1 MFIYDWAS
9 TVFDSIR
16 SLWDHKATQ
25 NALNGAMI
33 GSFLLAVSAVGA
45 RRIGLI
51 PEAYIHLVPAN
62 VFNSVDVVLTFM
74 LIMGVV
80 RLILIMPCSFS
91 KAMGEQF
98 QLMSLLLLRSAFKAL
113 SDFPEPI
120 TVEAA
125 QIGSLSLIM
134 ADGVGSLLV
143 FVLLGLFRR
152 YRQPSGELQ
161 DGAALYA
168 FVSVKKLV
176 ALVLLVLF
184 LIMAGRSLWGLAS
197 VGSAG
202 RLFESFYTL
211 LILGNILLMLVSQRH
226 MPSYTSTFR
235 NTGFSLATLF
245 LLLALASPPFYK
257 PALGV
262 AAALFALLVTL
273 AHRAFRG
280 NSKTC

>member
-1 MFIYDWAS
+1 MFIYDWAN
-9 TVFDSIR
+9 TLFDGIR
-16 SLWDHKATQ
+16 RLWDHKATQ
-25 NALNGAMI
+25 GALNSAMI
-33 GSFLLAVSAVGA
+33 VAFLLAVAAAGS
-45 RRIGLI
+45 RRLGFI
-51 PEAYIHLVPAN
+51 PQAYIHLAPES

-74 LIMGVV
+74 LVMGVF

-113 SDFPEPI
+113 SDFPDPI
-120 TVEAA
+120 QVEAA
-125 QIGSLSLIM
+125 QIGSLGLIM

-152 YRQPSGELQ
+152 YREPSGELQ
-161 DGAALYA
+161 DGASLYS
-168 FVSVKKLV
+168 FVSVKKLL
-176 ALVLLVLF
+176 ALVLLALF
-184 LIMAGRSLWGLAS
+184 LAMAGRSLWSLAS
-197 VGSAG
+197 SGSAG

-226 MPSYTSTFR
+226 TPSYRSTFR

-245 LLLALASPPFYK
+245 LLLALASPPLYK

-280 NSKTC
+280 SPGAG

>member
-1 MFIYDWAS
+1 MFIYDWAN
-9 TVFDSIR
+9 TLFDGIR
-16 SLWDHKATQ
+16 RLWDHKATQ
-25 NALNGAMI
+25 GALNSAMI
-33 GSFLLAVSAVGA
+33 VAFLLAVAAAGG
-45 RRIGLI
+45 RRLGLI
-51 PEAYIHLVPAN
+51 PQSYIHLAPDS

-74 LIMGVV
+74 LVMGVF

-113 SDFPEPI
+113 SDFPDPI
-120 TVEAA
+120 QVEAA
-125 QIGSLSLIM
+125 QIGSLGLIM

-152 YRQPSGELQ
+152 YREPSGELQ
-161 DGAALYA
+161 DGASLYS
-168 FVSVKKLV
+168 FVSVKKIV

-184 LIMAGRSLWGLAS
+184 LIMACRSLWGLATI
-197 VGSAG
+197 GSAG

-226 MPSYTSTFR
+226 MPSYRSTFR

-245 LLLALASPPFYK
+245 LLLALASPPLYK

-280 NSKTC
+280 SPGAG

>member
-1 MFIYDWAS
+1 MFIYDWAN
-9 TVFDSIR
+9 TLFDGIR
-16 SLWDHKATQ
+16 RLWDHKATQ
-25 NALNGAMI
+25 GALNSAMI
-33 GSFLLAVSAVGA
+33 VAFLLAVAAAGS
-45 RRIGLI
+45 RRLDLI
-51 PEAYIHLVPAN
+51 SQAYIHLAPES

-74 LIMGVV
+74 LVMGVF

-113 SDFPEPI
+113 SDFPDPI
-120 TVEAA
+120 QVEAA
-125 QIGSLSLIM
+125 QIGSLGLIM

-152 YRQPSGELQ
+152 YREPSGELQ
-161 DGAALYA
+161 DGASLYS
-168 FVSVKKLV
+168 FVSVKKLL
-176 ALVLLVLF
+176 ALVLLALF
-184 LIMAGRSLWGLAS
+184 LAMAVRSLWNLAAT
-197 VGSAG
+197 GTPG

-226 MPSYTSTFR
+226 MPSYRSTFR

-245 LLLALASPPFYK
+245 LLLALASPPLYK

-280 NSKTC
+280 SPGAG

>member
-9 TVFDSIR
+9 TVFDGIR
-16 SLWDHKATQ
+16 SLWDHKSTQ

-33 GSFLLAVSAVGA
+33 GAFLLVVAAAGA
-45 RRIGLI
+45 GRMGLV
-51 PEAYIHLVPAN
+51 PERYAGYMPAN

-74 LIMGVV
+74 LVMGVI

-120 TVEAA
+120 QVEAA
-125 QIGSLSLIM
+125 QIGSLGLIV

-152 YRQPSGELQ
+152 YRVPGSELQ

-184 LIMAGRSLWGLAS
+184 LVMAGRSLWSLAAT
-197 VGSAG
+197 GTAG

-245 LLLALASPPFYK
+245 LLLALASPPLYK

-280 NSKTC
+280 NPKTC